1 MTKTITALSVQKRDR
16 ERVNVFL
23 DHQYAFSLSLH
34 AALGLKR
41 GQHLSQADIE
51 RLQQEDEAQR
61 AYHHALRL
69 LGYRP
74 RSRAEV
80 ERRLRHKGYTPAA
93 ISAAIERLLDQQH
106 LDDAAFARAWL
117 DNRERFRP
125 RGARAIRYELRQKG
139 VARDIIDEVVTEL
152 DEEASAWAAVEGK
165 LERWRTLDQD
175 AFRKKL
181 MGFLGRR
188 GFGYATV
195 RTVCRKAWETT
206 RGSGRR

>member
-1 MTKTITALSVQKRDR
+1 MTRTITALSVQKRDK

-23 DHQYAFSLSLH
+23 DHQYAFSLNLH
-34 AALGLKR
+34 VALGLKC

-51 RLQQEDEAQR
+51 RLQQEDEAHR

-69 LGYRP
+69 
-74 RSRAEV
+74 
-80 ERRLRHKGYTPAA
+80 
-93 ISAAIERLLDQQH
+93 

-125 RGARAIRYELRQKG
+125 RGARAIHYELRQKG
-139 VARDIIDEVVTEL
+139 VARDIIDEVVTDL

-175 AFRKKL
+175 AFRKKV
-181 MGFLGRR
+181 MGFLSRR
-188 GFGYATV
+188 GFRYDTV
-195 RTVCRKAWETT
+195 RTVCRRAWQTIA
-206 RGSGRR
+206 GSDR

>member
-1 MTKTITALSVQKRDR
+1 MTRTITALSVQKRDK

-23 DHQYAFSLSLH
+23 DHQYAFSLNLH
-34 AALGLKR
+34 VALGLKC

-51 RLQQEDEAQR
+51 RLQQEDEAHR

-80 ERRLRHKGYTPAA
+80 ERHLRRKGYAA
-93 ISAAIERLLDQQH
+93 EAIDVAIERLLDQQY

-125 RGARAIRYELRQKG
+125 RGARAIHYELRQKG
-139 VARDIIDEVVTEL
+139 VARDIIDEVVTDL

-175 AFRKKL
+175 AFRKKV
-181 MGFLGRR
+181 MGFLSRR
-188 GFGYATV
+188 GFRYDTV
-195 RTVCRKAWETT
+195 RTVCRRAWQTIA
-206 RGSGRR
+206 GSDR